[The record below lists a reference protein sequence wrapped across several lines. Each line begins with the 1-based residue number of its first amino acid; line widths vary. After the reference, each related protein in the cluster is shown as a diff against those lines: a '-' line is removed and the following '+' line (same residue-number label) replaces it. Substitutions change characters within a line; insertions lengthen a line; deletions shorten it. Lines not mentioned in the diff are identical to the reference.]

1 MFGPEKY
8 SKTWEQYSP
17 ATLYHSKG
25 LWNFP
30 WWFQRF
36 GDFLG
41 SWRIF
46 VLDTPLKLPYLD
58 TQGSRLISC
67 LTVRDMAGQLTCVKV
82 KAIYLIRKDMCFW
95 RSRLVTWPPWLQT
108 LSHLF
113 WSHFSMKQHQICTS
127 LVQACYISKFI
138 QKVKRKC
145 AGNQE
150 KQCLQWAQ
158 VRKFY
163 LIVKVGYYP
172 WLSLA
177 CASV

>member
-17 ATLYHSKG
+17 ATLYCGKG

-30 WWFQRF
+30 WCFQGF

-46 VLDTPLKLPYLD
+46 VLNTHPETSIFGHLRVKADQLSRSEGYGRANNLSEGQGHIPNMESHVLLK
-58 TQGSRLISC
+58 
-67 LTVRDMAGQLTCVKV
+67 VKV
-82 KAIYLIRKDMCFW
+82 GHLTTLAPDTVSSIVISTLHDATPNLHQPSSGLLYFKIY
-95 RSRLVTWPPWLQT
+95 
-108 LSHLF
+108 
-113 WSHFSMKQHQICTS
+113 
-127 LVQACYISKFI
+127 SKR
-138 QKVKRKC
+138 KRKC

-163 LIVKVGYYP
+163 LTVKVGYYP

-177 CASV
+177 CISV